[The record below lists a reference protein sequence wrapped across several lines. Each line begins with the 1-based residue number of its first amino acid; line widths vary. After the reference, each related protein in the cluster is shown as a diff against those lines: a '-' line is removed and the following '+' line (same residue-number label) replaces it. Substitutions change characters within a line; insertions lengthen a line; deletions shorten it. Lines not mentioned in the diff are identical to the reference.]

1 MVNVKTISI
10 IVVTLNEAAHIQQLM
25 SSIDRLER
33 PSDLALETILIDGGS
48 TDGTADA
55 AHKADFA
62 KLIVIE
68 GASIPACRNRG
79 LAEARGKIIAFLD
92 GDCEPA
98 RDWLVNA
105 LPHLEGTDPVIIGWP
120 VKPPTPG
127 TWVQRAWHTHWMF
140 KNRAATS
147 NEPVREE
154 AFRLIT
160 TRNMLL
166 TRSTADQLGGF
177 DEHLPTGED
186 TDFVFRAYAKGIR
199 VLGVPSLC
207 VTHHGE
213 PSTLGDFFRQQ
224 LWHANKSSYAKIMN
238 TPGTR
243 AGRNAVIF
251 SWAYALSFV
260 LCLLAIPAAVL
271 IPKSAWA
278 LTLPLIALLLGPAV
292 LIALRAGNPV
302 LIPALTALYGA
313 YGLARTLDLLGLGR
327 DKRSW
332 KTTARAADQ
341 KPEIGNR
348 KSQ

>member
-79 LAEARGKIIAFLD
+79 LAEARGGIIAFLD

-98 RDWLVNA
+98 TDWLVNA
-105 LPHLEGTDPVIIGWP
+105 LPHLEGAEPVIIGWP

-166 TRSTADQLGGF
+166 TRSAADQLGGF
-177 DEHLPTGED
+177 DENLLTGED
-186 TDFVFRAYAKGIR
+186 TDYVFRAYTAGIR
-199 VLGVPSLC
+199 VLGVPALT
-207 VTHHGE
+207 VVHHGE
-213 PSTLGDFFRQQ
+213 PKTLRDFFKQQ
-224 LWHANKSSYAKIMN
+224 LWHANRSSYSKIMN
-238 TPGTR
+238 AAGPK
-243 AGRNAVIF
+243 AGRNAVLF
-251 SWAYALSFV
+251 SWGFMVGFA
-260 LCLLAIPAAVL
+260 LCLFTIPGIFL
-271 IPKSAWA
+271 FSWPS
-278 LTLPLIALLLGPAV
+278 LLLFLPLAFLLLGPAMA
-292 LIALRAGNPV
+292 IAFRAGKPA
-302 LIPALTALYGA
+302 LIPSLFLLYALYGF
-313 YGLARTLDLLGLGR
+313 ARMLDLLGLHR
-327 DKRSW
+327 AKHSW
-332 KTTARAADQ
+332 K
-341 KPEIGNR
+341 GGLG
-348 KSQ
+348 